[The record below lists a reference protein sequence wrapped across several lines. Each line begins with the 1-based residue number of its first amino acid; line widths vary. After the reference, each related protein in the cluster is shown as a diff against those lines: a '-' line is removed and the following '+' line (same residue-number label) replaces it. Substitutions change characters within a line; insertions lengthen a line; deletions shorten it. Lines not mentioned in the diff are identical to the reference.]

1 MGRKIFT
8 FLVTAAFFYIVFPL
22 IFPLAM
28 GGVFAVLFLPWVE
41 RLEEHKIGPRVAS
54 AIVTVGVTL
63 GLLLPTSV
71 LTYQGVKSGVQQ
83 LELLRDSPTTGSD
96 WAENLVN
103 SPRVLHMAQWATTIL
118 PIGLEELTGT
128 MSDLV
133 RSVSNKVADW
143 LGGLVTLLPGMA
155 MALAV
160 IVVSLYFFLVDG
172 KKVVLFVRRHSVF
185 PPPQT
190 EQLVHALTE
199 VCRSVVLAALV
210 SGACQTAFEVLMVL
224 FTGTPN
230 VLLVGMLV
238 FVASFVPLVG
248 TAPVTFGLAL
258 QQLFLGRT
266 AAGIALLISA
276 AIVMMMDNLIRPWFL
291 RGRSNLHPLLAFV
304 AAFGGLQML
313 GVSGIFLGPIVAA
326 LMVATIQVL
335 TEQENA
341 QVSPPDVQL

>member
-8 FLVTAAFFYIVFPL
+8 FLVTAAFFYIVYPL
-22 IFPLAM
+22 LFPLAM

-41 RLEEHKIGPRVAS
+41 KLERRKFSTSVSS
-54 AIVTVGVTL
+54 AIVTISVTL

-71 LTYQGVKSGVQQ
+71 LTYQGVKSGLQQ
-83 LELLRDSPTTGSD
+83 LELLRESPSVGTD
-96 WAENLVN
+96 WAESLVN
-103 SPRVLHMAQWATTIL
+103 SPRVLHLAQWATTII

-128 MSDLV
+128 LSDLV
-133 RSVSNKVADW
+133 RSVSNKVADG
-143 LGGLVTLLPGMA
+143 LGGLVAVLPGMA
-155 MALAV
+155 LALGV
-160 IVVSLYFFLVDG
+160 SVVSLYFFLVDG

-185 PPPQT
+185 SEPQT

-210 SGACQTAFEVLMVL
+210 SGACQTGFEVLMIL

-230 VLLVGMLV
+230 VLLLGMLV

-248 TAPVTFGLAL
+248 TAPITFGVAL
-258 QQLFLGRT
+258 QQLFIGRT
-266 AAGIALLISA
+266 AAGVALLISA
-276 AIVMMMDNLIRPWFL
+276 GILLMMDNLIRPWFL

-335 TEQENA
+335 TEQENS
-341 QVSPPDVQL
+341 QVTPPDVQL